1 MTREALILPERCVA
15 TWTCDAPATIWYFGE
30 SYAVWTKLHERASSG
45 CRFAAVGDAINRW
58 AQALTEPLREL
69 DAAVAIDD
77 PAAWAASGIGCRG
90 RFETPVMSFA
100 CCCAA
105 FVEAMEGGGRHVF
118 AVSDEDLGHLLYAV
132 GRERGWNVSWQRPG
146 QAPRRFPGAIFQVFR
161 TIRDRIIGLS
171 HYGRRRLHVR
181 RMRQRYP
188 LDAEKLRRADTL
200 LVIWGRANTF
210 QPGGAIKDGWF
221 VDLPD
226 TLRREGRQLA
236 YLIQPLDWADQF
248 AAITENTLASGEPAL
263 MIEDAYTIGEL
274 LRAAFATLRAPARPK
289 RLQAGNLDLTPALCM
304 AMSREVRRAPT
315 LAHLQKGVGTLLRR
329 LGMKPRTVIHLYE
342 GQPWERSLRMSIRN
356 ALPEAAVV
364 AVQHMP
370 FPPLFL
376 NSIPSSREIAT
387 GEIPDALMVLGS
399 RIVDF
404 FRTLGFPERRLAV
417 GGALRFTGVKSLA
430 GAGAR
435 RDVLCCAGIDWQESH
450 ELAHK
455 AAQAVARFAD
465 LRLVV
470 NFNPQTPAA
479 MKAAVKSFVLD
490 RLPTDVHPRIEF
502 SNLGI
507 RDLIASSGAVLY
519 ADTNAAYEAFA
530 AGCELIF
537 VGRDTSLDYD
547 KLPPGWATHCRSVD
561 EIAAALAR
569 WQSST
574 APADRDE
581 RLRQLSA
588 YLADVDVGAFLAHM

>member
-15 TWTCDAPATIWYFGE
+15 TWTGDAPATVWYFGE
-30 SYAVWTKLHERASSG
+30 SYAVWTALNERASSE
-45 CRFAAVGDAINRW
+45 CRFAAVGDVINRW
-58 AQALTEPLREL
+58 AKALAEPLREL
-69 DAAVAIDD
+69 DAAVTIDD

-90 RFETPVMSFA
+90 RFETPVTSFA
-100 CCCAA
+100 CCYAA

-118 AVSDEDLGHLLYAV
+118 AVSDEDLGRLLYAV
-132 GRERGWNVSWQRPG
+132 GREHGWNVSWERPG
-146 QAPRRFPGAIFQVFR
+146 HAPRRFPGVVFQVFG
-161 TIRDRIIGLS
+161 TIRGRIVGLR

-188 LDAEKLRRADTL
+188 LDVEKLRRADTL

-210 QPGGAIKDGWF
+210 QPGGGIKDGWF

-226 TLRREGRQLA
+226 ALRRAGRQLA

-248 AAITENTLASGEPAL
+248 AAIAENTLASGEPAL
-263 MIEDAYTIGEL
+263 MIEDAYTIGDL
-274 LRAAFATLRAPARPK
+274 LSAAFATLRAPARPK
-289 RLQAGNLDLTPALCM
+289 RLQAGNLDLTPALRM
-304 AMSREVRRAPT
+304 AMAREVRRAPT
-315 LAHLQKGVGTLLRR
+315 LAHVQKGVGPLLRR

-342 GQPWERSLRMSIRN
+342 GQPWERSLRISIR
-356 ALPEAAVV
+356 ATLPETAVV

-387 GEIPDALMVLGS
+387 GEVPDTLMVLGP
-399 RIVDF
+399 RIADF
-404 FRTLGFPERRLAV
+404 FRTLGFPERRLGV
-417 GGALRFTGVKSLA
+417 GGALRFTGVKSLT
-430 GAGAR
+430 GADAR

-465 LRLVV
+465 LRLVI
-470 NFNPQTPAA
+470 NFHPQTPVA
-479 MKAAVKSFVLD
+479 MKAAVKGFVLE
-490 RLPTDVHPRIEF
+490 RLPVDIHPRIEF
-502 SNLGI
+502 SDLGI

-537 VGRDTSLDYD
+537 VGRDTALDYD

-569 WQSST
+569 WQSRT
-574 APADRDE
+574 APVDRDE
-581 RLRQLSA
+581 RLRQLGT
-588 YLADVDVGAFLAHM
+588 YLADVDLGAFLAHM